1 MKNESYVDNKTQ
13 IRTCLHVLI
22 ACEESQAECKAF
34 RELGHIAYSCDIQP
48 CRPTGNPHWH
58 IQGDVTPYLQGVT
71 RFVTQDGAIQSVP
84 RFDIIIAHPPCTYL
98 CKVSSVHMVIN
109 GIVQEERY
117 QKMLAARDFFFTCL
131 NAKAPYVAV
140 ENPLP
145 MRRARLPKASC
156 FIHPS
161 WFGVKYTKKT
171 LYWLK
176 NLPPIM
182 AQLDYPNPKEFVEAS
197 RGKYRSR
204 TFPEVARA
212 IAQQWGSYVMNEL
225 TLQVK

>member
-1 MKNESYVDNKTQ
+1 MKNESYVDNRTQ
-13 IRTCLHVLI
+13 IRTYLYVLI

-71 RFVTQDGAIQSVP
+71 RFVTQDGALQSVP
-84 RFDIIIAHPPCTYL
+84 RFDIIIAHPPCIYL
-98 CKVSSVHMVIN
+98 SKVGCPLMVIN
-109 GIVQEERY
+109 GIVQEKRY
-117 QKMLAARDFFFTCL
+117 RKMLDARDFFFTCL

-140 ENPLP
+140 ENPIP
-145 MRRARLPKASC
+145 MRRAQLPKPSC

-182 AQLDYPNPKEFVEAS
+182 AQLDYPNPKEFVGAS

-225 TLQVK
+225 THQVK

>member
-1 MKNESYVDNKTQ
+1 MKHISLTHTRPHT
-13 IRTCLHVLI
+13 RTHLYVLI

-48 CRPTGNPHWH
+48 CRPTGNPSWH

-71 RFVTQDGAIQSVP
+71 QFTTQDGSLQSVP
-84 RFDIIIAHPPCTYL
+84 HFDLIIAHPPCTYL

-117 QKMLAARDFFFTCL
+117 RKMLAARDFFFTCL
-131 NAKAPYVAV
+131 NAKAPYIAV

-145 MRRARLPKASC
+145 MRRAQLPKPSC
-156 FIHPS
+156 FLHPS

-182 AQLDYPNPKEFVEAS
+182 AELDYPNPKEFVRAS

-212 IAQQWGSYVMNEL
+212 IAGQWSSYILDEL
-225 TLQVK
+225 NTMQK